1 MIDLSQDQWATQL
14 VSNSNAVVI
23 DVRAAE
29 EVEEGIIPDALHLD
43 IYKGQE
49 FISALEK
56 LDKSL
61 SYFVYCRSGVR
72 STQACSLMQQLGFT
86 ATFNLVGGFMEWN
99 GSIQMP

>member
-99 GSIQMP
+99 GPIQMP

>member
-61 SYFVYCRSGVR
+61 SYFVYCRSGAR
-72 STQACSLMQQLGFT
+72 SAQACSLMQQLGFT

-99 GSIQMP
+99 GPIQMP

>member
-1 MIDLSQDQWATQL
+1 MIALSQDQWATQL

-61 SYFVYCRSGVR
+61 SYFVYCRSGAR
-72 STQACSLMQQLGFT
+72 SAQACSLMQQLGFT

-99 GSIQMP
+99 GPIQMP

>member
-14 VSNSNAVVI
+14 VSNLNAVVI

-99 GSIQMP
+99 GPIQMP

>member
-61 SYFVYCRSGVR
+61 SYFVYCRSGAR
-72 STQACSLMQQLGFT
+72 SAQACSFMQQLGFT

-99 GSIQMP
+99 GPIQMP